1 MKIKMMTDIEFN
13 EFKIKIGMESKPE
26 ESCTRRK
33 GKKNDLLETA
43 LNLISFR
50 NKLMN
55 ITILLSS
62 HFLSKILYC

>member
-33 GKKNDLLETA
+33 GKKKR
-43 LNLISFR
+43 SVR
-50 NKLMN
+50 NRTKLDF
-55 ITILLSS
+55 IPQ
-62 HFLSKILYC
+62 